1 MSNRSLARWLVSL
14 PALLVGSMLFWT
26 MALGSGALSLLAV
39 AGLSEG
45 SPVVQMGEV
54 PPPTATEPMPGQ
66 PVGAAGYPERSIL
79 VHLQESAEP
88 EDVNDNLGAV
98 APGQADQTDQADDDG
113 TGQMSGRA
121 AAPAPS
127 DPN

>member
-14 PALLVGSMLFWT
+14 PVLVVGSMLFWT

-45 SPVVQMGEV
+45 SPVVQMGEI
-54 PPPTATEPMPGQ
+54 PPTATEPMPGQ
-66 PVGAAGYPERSIL
+66 PAGYPERSIL

-98 APGQADQTDQADDDG
+98 APGDSDDDG

-121 AAPAPS
+121 EAPASS

>member
-14 PALLVGSMLFWT
+14 PVLLVGSMLFWT

-45 SPVVQMGEV
+45 PQVVQMEEV
-54 PPPTATEPMPGQ
+54 SPTATEPMPGQ
-66 PVGAAGYPERSIL
+66 AVGAAGYPERSIL

-98 APGQADQTDQADDDG
+98 APGEVDQADQADDDG

-121 AAPAPS
+121 EAPALS

>member
-14 PALLVGSMLFWT
+14 PVLVVGSMLFWT

-45 SPVVQMGEV
+45 APVVQMGET
-54 PPPTATEPMPGQ
+54 PPTATEPVPGQ
-66 PVGAAGYPERSIL
+66 PAGAAGYPERSIL

-98 APGQADQTDQADDDG
+98 APGEMDQADQSNDDG

-121 AAPAPS
+121 EAPAPS

>member
-1 MSNRSLARWLVSL
+1 MSNRSLARWLISL
-14 PALLVGSMLFWT
+14 PVLLVGSMLFWT
-26 MALGSGALSLLAV
+26 VALGSGALSLLAV

-45 SPVVQMGEV
+45 PQVLQMGEV
-54 PPPTATEPMPGQ
+54 PPTALEPMPGEA
-66 PVGAAGYPERSIL
+66 VHAAGYPERSIL

-88 EDVNDNLGAV
+88 EDVNDNLGA
-98 APGQADQTDQADDDG
+98 ASPGDSDDDG

-121 AAPAPS
+121 EAPAPS